1 MILAKQCPLTPPS
14 KTTCDDTERLST
26 AELVLFFGLVLIM
39 VALYF
44 GLVLIMVAQAI
55 KNWDAT
61 VTATP
66 TYWETTAT
74 SCTTQSTDVVV
85 PAVKN
90 ATSAFNHQ
98 PTLETAKAI
107 VASAAILEQALEE
120 SGRVYDAKFGESIVA
135 AAAIFEQVLKES
147 GRVYDPNLPMQFATA
162 NYTTSREIYAREQAE
177 LRGYLYD
184 SHQKDIDR
192 EISQEQHQETIACM
206 QEEPGWMGRVNVASD
221 RCRTTISTAILRG
234 VVLVALTKLAPFLY
248 LVFVTNKGNS
258 LMVVAGE
265 IIGMVRLE

>member
-1 MILAKQCPLTPPS
+1 MT
-14 KTTCDDTERLST
+14 
-26 AELVLFFGLVLIM
+26 M
-39 VALYF
+39 
-44 GLVLIMVAQAI
+44 MM
-55 KNWDAT
+55 N
-61 VTATP
+61 
-66 TYWETTAT
+66 
-74 SCTTQSTDVVV
+74 
-85 PAVKN
+85 N
-90 ATSAFNHQ
+90 ATSMSLNIPCERGNSIVTSFSSLITTENGSLPNKQLATLPFLQYNKPQSHQ
-98 PTLETAKAI
+98 RTHQQTAKDV
-107 VASAAILEQALEE
+107 VASADAFEQALTE
-120 SGRVYDAKFGESIVA
+120 SGRSC
-135 AAAIFEQVLKES
+135 
-147 GRVYDPNLPMQFATA
+147 DPELAMHWAMTNQKL
-162 NYTTSREIYAREQAE
+162 SLEIAAREQAE

-184 SHQKDIDR
+184 SHQKGIDR